1 MRVAVV
7 GGGIAGLFAGWH
19 LQRARAEVTLFEPG
33 PLGAGSIHAAGI
45 IEPSTAYRT
54 NTLSFLRRV
63 VRLYRNGTCR
73 LRSADPRWFAE
84 SVRRFERDPPP
95 GAEAVIGEI
104 SATSV
109 ATYRELAAERND
121 FGYAAGGLV
130 ERFEDPAHFAEERA
144 EALARRAT
152 VPVEVREHGR
162 VGELFFPEVSWL
174 HTERF
179 VDRMRREL
187 SSVEIVPKAVEH
199 VALDGS
205 VVVDGTTRTFDTV
218 VAATG
223 VGLRRLGV
231 PLTGLRGYGWRTR
244 RPGTAAVAT
253 ILVDRGIATVPFEDE
268 TKVTGGW
275 DFDLSTDPGRSR
287 GVRDAI
293 ERAVPLDAPIDMKQ
307 GSRPC
312 TPDGLPTVG
321 RRGRLVVAT
330 GGFRLGWSF
339 APGMGRAA
347 ARLALGETENDPFL
361 GRFCAALHAGTP

>member
-1 MRVAVV
+1 MKVAVV
-7 GGGIAGLFAGWH
+7 GGGIAGLFAAWY
-19 LQRARAEVTLFEPG
+19 LQRENAEVALFEPG

-73 LRSADPRWFAE
+73 FRSADPRWLAE
-84 SVRRFERDPPP
+84 SLRQFERAPPP

-104 SATSV
+104 SSVSV
-109 ATYRELAAERND
+109 AAYRQFADRAND
-121 FGYAAGGLV
+121 FGYAAGGLI

-144 EALARRAT
+144 EALARQAK

-174 HTERF
+174 HTEKF

-187 SSVEIVPKAVEH
+187 PAVEVVPKAVDR

-205 VVVDGTTRTFDTV
+205 VVVEGGTRRFDGV

-244 RPGTAAVAT
+244 ASGRAEVAT
-253 ILVDRGIATVPFEDE
+253 ILVDRGIAIVPFADE

-275 DFDLSTDPGRSR
+275 DFDLSTDPRRAR

-293 ERAVPLDAPIDMKQ
+293 ERAVPLDGPLDLKQ

-321 RRGRLVVAT
+321 RRERLVVAT

-347 ARLALGETENDPFL
+347 ARLALGESENDPFL
-361 GRFCAALHAGTP
+361 ARFCSHLHAGAP